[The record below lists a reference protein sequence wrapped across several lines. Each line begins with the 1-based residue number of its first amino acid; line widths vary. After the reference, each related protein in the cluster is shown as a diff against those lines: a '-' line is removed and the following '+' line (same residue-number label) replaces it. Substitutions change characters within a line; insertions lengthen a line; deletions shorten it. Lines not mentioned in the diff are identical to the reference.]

1 MKCEQ
6 TSKRSLPVLVVLGLI
21 LATTAAALSA
31 PPARRPRPRR
41 VIGPHPRAVIVPA
54 PRVRAKAVARPGPN
68 VRVRVAPRAAA
79 VVPRYR
85 PRPVIRA
92 GGAVMIH
99 RGRRIVRP
107 ATPPLV
113 VSPAELAVVPAR
125 EFTQAPAYQ
134 VISVGNDYLLTLS
147 IEGKPTPVRLLG
159 MEPLLLASA
168 EAQPGAVP
176 TEALIFVRN
185 LLVGELVYLEYDPQL
200 ATSDADA
207 VRVAYVHRAPD
218 GLLVNLEI
226 IRQGYG
232 LTAEAYSFQYQE
244 AFAAYQTRAQQ
255 IGKGIWGGL
264 EGTRMA
270 D

>member
-6 TSKRSLPVLVVLGLI
+6 TSKRSLPVLAALGLI

-31 PPARRPRPRR
+31 PPRRVPGPRR
-41 VIGPHPRAVIVPA
+41 VIGPRARAVIVPA
-54 PRVRAKAVARPGPN
+54 PGVRPRAVVKPGPN
-68 VRVRVAPRAAA
+68 VRVRVAPRAAV
-79 VVPRYR
+79 VVPGYR

-92 GGAVMIH
+92 GGAVMIY

-107 ATPPLV
+107 ATPPMV

-134 VISVGNDYLLTLS
+134 VISVGDDYLLTLS

-159 MEPLLLASA
+159 VEPLLLASA
-168 EAQPGAVP
+168 EGQPGAVP
-176 TEALIFVRN
+176 AETLLFVRN
-185 LLVGELVYLEYDPQL
+185 LLAGELVYLEDDPAL
-200 ATSDADA
+200 AASDSEGI
-207 VRVAYVHRAPD
+207 RVAYLHRAPD

-232 LTAEAYSFQYQE
+232 LAAEGYAFQYRD
-244 AFAAYQTRAQQ
+244 AFTAYQTRAQQ
-255 IGKGIWGGL
+255 IGKGIWRGL
-264 EGTRMA
+264 ESTPTA
-270 D
+270 H